1 MIKMMEVVGNSN
13 QSFEEAVKGT
23 VEKLIESGEK
33 VHWFEIIG
41 EKGTEEEQV
50 EFQAKINVGV
60 ESK

>member
-1 MIKMMEVVGNSN
+1 MIKMKEVVGISS
-13 QSFEEAVKGT
+13 QSFEEAVKET

-41 EKGTEEEQV
+41 EKGAEEEPA
-50 EFQAKINVGV
+50 EFQAKINVGI